1 MENQDLAILVLLVA
15 AVLNI
20 TVLVLFIRLCGRV
33 KYLLEGF
40 MLVHGL
46 EEGQAYDVDGN
57 YRKCLVKIS

>member
-20 TVLVLFIRLCGRV
+20 TVLILFFRLCGRV

-40 MLVHGL
+40 MLVHDL
-46 EEGQAYDVDGN
+46 EEGKAYVDGN
-57 YRKCLVKIS
+57 FRNCLVKKS